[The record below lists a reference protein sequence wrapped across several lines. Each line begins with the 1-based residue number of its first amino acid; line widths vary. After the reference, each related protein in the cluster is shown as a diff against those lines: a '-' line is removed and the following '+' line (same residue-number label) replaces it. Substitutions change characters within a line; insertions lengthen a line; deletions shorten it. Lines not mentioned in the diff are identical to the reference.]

1 MKVIAGMSDRIP
13 LGDIGVYAQHVEALG
28 YDILH
33 IPETIHDS
41 MAVALLALEHTTTLR
56 VQTSLTLAFPRS
68 PMLLALQAWDLS
80 QMSSGRFDL
89 GLATQIKQ
97 NIEGR
102 FGIPWSSPIR
112 KMNDYVAAVKI
123 AWNSFATGD
132 PFIVDT
138 EHYRMNRL
146 QPFFNPGPLPHDGP
160 QLLLGGVN
168 DQAIRLAG
176 EVADWFVTHPTNSHP
191 RFLRDRAM
199 PRLAEGM
206 STSRRE
212 ANDVQV
218 AIAIPYITGP
228 NQASVDQSREAQRAV
243 LGFLYSTPAYRRTLE
258 LFGWDDLG
266 ARLQAMT
273 RSGDWSQLGILMTDE
288 VLDALIP
295 SGTWNQLPSVISDW
309 FGGLVDAVLIQPS
322 DELNDEFVEL
332 IQRVK
337 LIETRLTTD

>member
-13 LGDIGVYAQHVEALG
+13 LSEIGQYAQLVESLG

-33 IPETIHDS
+33 VPETIHDS

-68 PMLLALQAWDLS
+68 PMLLALQSWDLS
-80 QMSSGRFDL
+80 QMSGGRFDL

-112 KMNDYVAAVKI
+112 KMNDYVIAVRT
-123 AWNSFATGD
+123 AWNSFATGE
-132 PFIVDT
+132 PFNVDT
-138 EHYRMNRL
+138 ENYRMNRL
-146 QPFFNPGPLPHDGP
+146 QPFFNPGPLPHAGP

-168 DQAIRLAG
+168 DNAIRLAG
-176 EVADWFVTHPTNSHP
+176 EAADWFVTHPTNSHP
-191 RFLRDRAM
+191 RFLRDRAL
-199 PRLAEGM
+199 PYLNEGLR
-206 STSRRE
+206 TAQR
-212 ANDVQV
+212 NPQDVQV
-218 AIAIPYITGP
+218 AIAIPYITGAT
-228 NQASVDQSREAQRAV
+228 ASMVDQSRESQRAV

-266 ARLQAMT
+266 AQLQFMT
-273 RSGDWSQLGILMTDE
+273 RSGDWSQLGSLMTDE

-295 SGTWNQLPSVISDW
+295 AGTWDQLPTVINDW

-322 DELNDEFVEL
+322 DDYDEEFVQL

-337 LIETRLTTD
+337 LIESRLNTA

>member
-13 LGDIGVYAQHVEALG
+13 LNEIGKYAQHVENLG

-33 IPETIHDS
+33 IPETVHDS

-80 QMSSGRFDL
+80 QMSAGRFDL

-112 KMNDYVAAVKI
+112 KMNDYVVAVKT

-132 PFIVDT
+132 PFNVDT

-146 QPFFNPGPLPHDGP
+146 QPFFNPGPLPHAGP

-168 DQAIRLAG
+168 DNAIRLAG
-176 EVADWFVTHPTNSHP
+176 EVAEWFVTHPTNSHP
-191 RFLRDRAM
+191 RFLRDRAL
-199 PRLAEGM
+199 PRLAEGIN
-206 STSRRE
+206 SAQRV
-212 ANDVQV
+212 ANDVHV

-228 NQASVDQSREAQRAV
+228 TQVSVDQSREAQRAV
-243 LGFLYSTPAYRRTLE
+243 MGFLYSTPAYRRTLE

-273 RSGDWSQLGILMTDE
+273 RSGDWSQLGQLMTDE

-295 SGTWNQLPSVISDW
+295 SGTWEELPSVINDW

-322 DELNDEFVEL
+322 DTYDEEFAQL

-337 LIETRLTTD
+337 LIESRLNAA

>member
-13 LGDIGVYAQHVEALG
+13 LNEIGKYAQHVENLG

-33 IPETIHDS
+33 IPETVHDS

-80 QMSSGRFDL
+80 QMSAGRFDL

-112 KMNDYVAAVKI
+112 KMNDYVVAVKT

-132 PFIVDT
+132 PFNVDT

-146 QPFFNPGPLPHDGP
+146 QPFFNPGPLPHAGP

-168 DQAIRLAG
+168 DNAIRLAG
-176 EVADWFVTHPTNSHP
+176 EVAEWFVTHPTNSHP
-191 RFLRDRAM
+191 RFLRDRAL
-199 PRLAEGM
+199 PRLAEGIN
-206 STSRRE
+206 SAQRV
-212 ANDVQV
+212 ANDVHV

-228 NQASVDQSREAQRAV
+228 TQVSVDQSREAQRAV

-273 RSGDWSQLGILMTDE
+273 RSGDWSQLGQLMTDE

-295 SGTWNQLPSVISDW
+295 SGTWEELPSVIDEW

-322 DELNDEFVEL
+322 DTYDDEFSQL

-337 LIETRLTTD
+337 LIESRLNAA

>member
-1 MKVIAGMSDRIP
+1 MRVIAGMSDRIP
-13 LGDIGVYAQHVEALG
+13 LNDIGRYAQHVESLG

-68 PMLLALQAWDLS
+68 PMLLALQSWDLS
-80 QMSSGRFDL
+80 QMSGGRFDL

-102 FGIPWSSPIR
+102 FGIPWSPPIR
-112 KMNDYVAAVKI
+112 KMNDYVIAVKT
-123 AWNSFATGD
+123 AWHSFATGD

-138 EHYRMNRL
+138 EQYHMNRL

-168 DQAIRLAG
+168 DNAIRLAG

-191 RFLRDRAM
+191 RFLRDRAL
-199 PRLAEGM
+199 PRLAEGINAAKR
-206 STSRRE
+206 TSQ
-212 ANDVQV
+212 DVQV
-218 AIAIPYITGP
+218 AIAIPYITGLD
-228 NQASVDQSREAQRAV
+228 QSVVDQSRESQRAV

-266 ARLQAMT
+266 AQLQLMT
-273 RSGDWSQLGILMTDE
+273 RSGDWSQLGQLMTDE

-295 SGTWNQLPSVISDW
+295 SGTWDELPNVINDW

-322 DELNDEFVEL
+322 DNYNDEFAQL
-332 IQRVK
+332 ISRVK
-337 LIETRLTTD
+337 LIESRLNAA

>member
-13 LGDIGVYAQHVEALG
+13 LGDIGSYAQHVEALG

-212 ANDVQV
+212 ADDVQV

-228 NQASVDQSREAQRAV
+228 NQASFDQSREAQRAV

-337 LIETRLTTD
+337 LIETRLTTG

>member
-13 LGDIGVYAQHVEALG
+13 LNDIGRYAQHVEALG

-80 QMSSGRFDL
+80 QMSGGRFDL

-112 KMNDYVAAVKI
+112 KMNDYVIAVKT

-138 EHYRMNRL
+138 EQYRMNRL
-146 QPFFNPGPLPHDGP
+146 QPFFNPGPLPHDAP
-160 QLLLGGVN
+160 KLLLGGVN
-168 DQAIRLAG
+168 DNAIRLAG

-191 RFLRDRAM
+191 RFLRDRAL
-199 PRLAEGM
+199 PRLAEGINAANRP
-206 STSRRE
+206 T
-212 ANDVQV
+212 NDVQV

-228 NQASVDQSREAQRAV
+228 DQSAVDQSRESQRAV

-258 LFGWDDLG
+258 LFGWDELG
-266 ARLQAMT
+266 AKLQLMT
-273 RSGDWSQLGILMTDE
+273 RSGDWSQLGQLMTDE

-295 SGTWNQLPSVISDW
+295 SGTWGELPNVINDW
-309 FGGLVDAVLIQPS
+309 FSGLVDAVLIQPS
-322 DELNDEFVEL
+322 DNYNDEFAQL
-332 IQRVK
+332 ISRVK
-337 LIETRLTTD
+337 TIESRLNAA

>member
-13 LGDIGVYAQHVEALG
+13 LSEIGQYAQLVESLG

-33 IPETIHDS
+33 VPETIHDS

-68 PMLLALQAWDLS
+68 PMLLALQSWDLS
-80 QMSSGRFDL
+80 QMSGGRFDL

-102 FGIPWSSPIR
+102 FGIPWTSPIR
-112 KMNDYVAAVKI
+112 KMNDYVIAVRT
-123 AWNSFATGD
+123 AWNSFATGE
-132 PFIVDT
+132 PFNVDT
-138 EHYRMNRL
+138 ENYRMNRL
-146 QPFFNPGPLPHDGP
+146 QPFFNPGPLPHAGP

-168 DQAIRLAG
+168 DNAIRLAG
-176 EVADWFVTHPTNSHP
+176 EAADWFVTHPTNSHP
-191 RFLRDRAM
+191 RFLRDRAL
-199 PRLAEGM
+199 PYLNEGLR
-206 STSRRE
+206 TAQR
-212 ANDVQV
+212 NPQDVQV
-218 AIAIPYITGP
+218 AIAIPYITG
-228 NQASVDQSREAQRAV
+228 QTASTVDQSRESQRAV

-266 ARLQAMT
+266 AQLQFMT
-273 RSGDWSQLGILMTDE
+273 RSGDWSQLGSLMTDE

-295 SGTWNQLPSVISDW
+295 AGTWDHLPAVINDW

-322 DELNDEFVEL
+322 DDYDEEFVQL

-337 LIETRLTTD
+337 LIESRLNAA

>member
-13 LGDIGVYAQHVEALG
+13 LSEIGRYAQHVERLG

-41 MAVALLALEHTTTLR
+41 MAVALLALEHTSSLR

-80 QMSSGRFDL
+80 QMSGGRFDL

-112 KMNDYVAAVKI
+112 KMNDYVIAVKT
-123 AWNSFATGD
+123 AWNSFDTGD
-132 PFIVDT
+132 PFIVET
-138 EHYRMNRL
+138 EQYRMNRL

-168 DQAIRLAG
+168 DNAIRLAG

-191 RFLRDRAM
+191 RFLRDRAL
-199 PRLAEGM
+199 PRLAEGINAANR
-206 STSRRE
+206 TSH
-212 ANDVQV
+212 DVQV

-228 NQASVDQSREAQRAV
+228 DRSAVDQSRESQRAV

-266 ARLQAMT
+266 TQLQLMT
-273 RSGDWSQLGILMTDE
+273 RSGDWSQLGQLMTDE

-295 SGTWNQLPSVISDW
+295 SGTWDELPTVINDW

-322 DELNDEFVEL
+322 DTYQDEFVQL

-337 LIETRLTTD
+337 LIDSRLNAA

>member
-13 LGDIGVYAQHVEALG
+13 LNEIGKYAQHVENLG

-33 IPETIHDS
+33 IPETVHDS

-80 QMSSGRFDL
+80 QMSAGRFDL

-112 KMNDYVAAVKI
+112 KMNDYIVAVKT

-132 PFIVDT
+132 PFNVDT

-146 QPFFNPGPLPHDGP
+146 QPFFNPGPLPHAGP

-168 DQAIRLAG
+168 DNAIRLAG
-176 EVADWFVTHPTNSHP
+176 EVAEWFVTHPTNSHP
-191 RFLRDRAM
+191 RFLRDRAL
-199 PRLAEGM
+199 PRLAEGIN
-206 STSRRE
+206 SAQRV
-212 ANDVQV
+212 ANDVHV

-228 NQASVDQSREAQRAV
+228 TQVSVDQSREAQRAV

-273 RSGDWSQLGILMTDE
+273 RSGDWSQLGQLMTDE

-295 SGTWNQLPSVISDW
+295 SGTWEELPSVINDW

-322 DELNDEFVEL
+322 DTYDEEFAQL

-337 LIETRLTTD
+337 LIESRLNAA

>member
-13 LGDIGVYAQHVEALG
+13 LNEIGKYAQHVENLG

-33 IPETIHDS
+33 IPETVHDS

-80 QMSSGRFDL
+80 QMSAGRFDL

-112 KMNDYVAAVKI
+112 KMNDYVVAVKT

-132 PFIVDT
+132 PFNVDT

-146 QPFFNPGPLPHDGP
+146 QPFFNPGPLPHAGP

-168 DQAIRLAG
+168 DNAIRLAG

-191 RFLRDRAM
+191 RFLRDRAL
-199 PRLAEGM
+199 PRLAEGIN
-206 STSRRE
+206 SAQRV
-212 ANDVQV
+212 ANDVHV

-228 NQASVDQSREAQRAV
+228 TQVSVDQSREAQRAV

-273 RSGDWSQLGILMTDE
+273 RSGDWSQLGQLMTDE

-295 SGTWNQLPSVISDW
+295 SGTWDELPAVINDW

-322 DELNDEFVEL
+322 DTYDDEFAQL

-337 LIETRLTTD
+337 LIESRLNAA

>member
-13 LGDIGVYAQHVEALG
+13 LNEIGKYAQHVENLG

-33 IPETIHDS
+33 IPETVHDS

-80 QMSSGRFDL
+80 QMSAGRFDL

-112 KMNDYVAAVKI
+112 KMNDYVVAVKT

-132 PFIVDT
+132 PFNVDT

-146 QPFFNPGPLPHDGP
+146 QPFFNPGPLPHAGP

-168 DQAIRLAG
+168 DNAIRLAG
-176 EVADWFVTHPTNSHP
+176 EVAEWFVTHPTNSHP
-191 RFLRDRAM
+191 RFLRDRAL
-199 PRLAEGM
+199 PRLAEGIN
-206 STSRRE
+206 SAQRV
-212 ANDVQV
+212 ANDVHV

-228 NQASVDQSREAQRAV
+228 TQVSVDQSREAQRAV

-273 RSGDWSQLGILMTDE
+273 RSGDWSQLGQLMTDE

-295 SGTWNQLPSVISDW
+295 SGTWEELPSVINDW
-309 FGGLVDAVLIQPS
+309 FGGLVDAVLIQPADTY
-322 DELNDEFVEL
+322 DEEFAQL

-337 LIETRLTTD
+337 LIESRLNVA

>member
-13 LGDIGVYAQHVEALG
+13 LSEIGRYAQHVEALG
-28 YDILH
+28 YDMLH
-33 IPETIHDS
+33 IPETVHDS

-68 PMLLALQAWDLS
+68 PMLLALQSWDLAQIS
-80 QMSSGRFDL
+80 GGRFDL

-112 KMNDYVAAVKI
+112 KMNDYVVAVKA

-146 QPFFNPGPLPHDGP
+146 QPFFNPGSLPHQGP
-160 QLLLGGVN
+160 KLLLGGVN
-168 DQAIRLAG
+168 DNAIRLAG

-191 RFLRDRAM
+191 RFLRDRAL
-199 PRLAEGM
+199 PRLAEGINSVNRT
-206 STSRRE
+206 ST
-212 ANDVQV
+212 DVQV
-218 AIAIPYITGP
+218 AIAIPYITGSD
-228 NQASVDQSREAQRAV
+228 QQSVDQSREAQRAV

-273 RSGDWSQLGILMTDE
+273 RSGDWSQLGLLMTDD

-295 SGTWNQLPSVISDW
+295 SGTWEELPTVINDW
-309 FGGLVDAVLIQPS
+309 FAGLVDAVLIQPS
-322 DELNDEFVEL
+322 DNYDDEFAAL
-332 IQRVK
+332 ISQVK
-337 LIETRLTTD
+337 SIKSRINAA

>member
-13 LGDIGVYAQHVEALG
+13 LSEIGQYAQLVESLG

-33 IPETIHDS
+33 VPETIHDS

-68 PMLLALQAWDLS
+68 PMLLALQSWDLS
-80 QMSSGRFDL
+80 QMSGGRFDL

-102 FGIPWSSPIR
+102 FGIPWTSPIR
-112 KMNDYVAAVKI
+112 KMNDYVIAVRT
-123 AWNSFATGD
+123 AWNSFATGE
-132 PFIVDT
+132 PFNVDT
-138 EHYRMNRL
+138 ENYRMNRL
-146 QPFFNPGPLPHDGP
+146 QPFFNPGPLPHAGP

-168 DQAIRLAG
+168 DNAIRLAG
-176 EVADWFVTHPTNSHP
+176 EAADWFVTHPTNSHP
-191 RFLRDRAM
+191 RFLRDRAL
-199 PRLAEGM
+199 PYLNEGLR
-206 STSRRE
+206 TAQR
-212 ANDVQV
+212 NPQDVQV

-228 NQASVDQSREAQRAV
+228 TESTVDQSRESQRAV

-266 ARLQAMT
+266 AQLQFMT
-273 RSGDWSQLGILMTDE
+273 RSGDWSQLGSLMTDE

-295 SGTWNQLPSVISDW
+295 AGTWDHLPAVINDW

-322 DELNDEFVEL
+322 DDYDEEFVQL

-337 LIETRLTTD
+337 LIESRLNAA